1 MTVTLCH
8 CATLSLG
15 AGGSPLPLP
24 PHSEK
29 ASCPEEGPR
38 HTRWRRGQ
46 EPFPPPL
53 ENNMEQ
59 LETVR
64 KRPLPP
70 RRRISEQSFPPNS
83 FSFPLQGGNE
93 APHPRYLLPIGARL
107 RPSEEAA
114 FTVTGAGASL
124 LTGGFVKLAPLSR
137 FWGKHSCELCP
148 PEKGL
153 RWPFPRPVAG
163 HPAC

>member
-1 MTVTLCH
+1 MTITLCH
-8 CATLSLG
+8 RATLSLG

-24 PHSEK
+24 PILRTLPALRKGRDTH
-29 ASCPEEGPR
+29 GGGG
-38 HTRWRRGQ
+38 GQ

-64 KRPLPP
+64 KRPLPS
-70 RRRISEQSFPPNS
+70 RRRISEQSFPP
-83 FSFPLQGGNE
+83 FPLQGGNE

-163 HPAC
+163 RPAC